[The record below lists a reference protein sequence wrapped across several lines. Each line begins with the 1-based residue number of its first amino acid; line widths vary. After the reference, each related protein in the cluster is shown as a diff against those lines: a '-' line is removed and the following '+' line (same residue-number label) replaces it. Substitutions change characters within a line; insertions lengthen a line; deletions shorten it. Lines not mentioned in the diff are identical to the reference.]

1 MSAGADAGA
10 GAGAGGAGPAGITI
24 LRRVEWM
31 DTDAA
36 GIWHWTTAMR
46 FAEAAE
52 AELHTALGIED
63 RTFGLTPRLAVAAE
77 FRASLR
83 FNDLVRIE
91 FGVERVGRTS
101 VAYAFTL
108 ARDGVLAAE
117 GSLTA
122 CLVDREGGRARPWPD
137 DLRAALEHGGR
148 REPAPRG

>member
-1 MSAGADAGA
+1 MSAGADP
-10 GAGAGGAGPAGITI
+10 GPAGICI

-52 AELHTALGIED
+52 AELHTALGIVD
-63 RTFGLTPRLAVAAE
+63 RTFGVTPRLAVAAE
-77 FRASLR
+77 FRAPLR
-83 FNDLVRIE
+83 FNDVVRVD
-91 FGVERVGRTS
+91 FRVDRVGRTS

-108 ARDGVLAAE
+108 AREDVLAAE
-117 GSLTA
+117 GRVTT
-122 CLVDREGGRARPWPD
+122 CLVDGAGGRARPWPD

-148 REPAPRG
+148 QEPVSPAA